1 MQEFKREAKQ
11 RLLRGLRQRL
21 AADFRRAQLRLQL
34 EQFFHIFEILRAE
47 TETLIV
53 MAQNFRLFMLL
64 AALQRHE
71 HGLQDRAEGV
81 ERAQLVGRGERGCI
95 NMQPARLLG
104 PAAQFRL

>member
-1 MQEFKREAKQ
+1 MHVVENEQNRRVLGEVRVQEFKHEAKQ

-21 AADFRRAQLRLQL
+21 AADFGRAQLRLQL

-64 AALQRHE
+64 AAL
-71 HGLQDRAEGV
+71 
-81 ERAQLVGRGERGCI
+81 
-95 NMQPARLLG
+95 
-104 PAAQFRL
+104 